1 MEIRVQRLGRESGT
15 GSGTGERIRAKV
27 AWRRDQK
34 GASTLNME
42 PSKGELGNR
51 DKSPQA
57 HPHCAELPPVPLL
70 LPSINW
76 ACSLAQLLPSNLAQ
90 SGLRVDRVGRWPPAM
105 RTGSPWRRTFG
116 PWSLGSSWRGF
127 SIGGSE
133 LGSNMSSANHLAS
146 WGGRHWRAIIQSL
159 DERHQVTYVGPETR
173 LPVRCSL
180 CTAYMVIPNFRC
192 PPAGC

>member
-1 MEIRVQRLGRESGT
+1 MEIRVQKLGRESGT
-15 GSGTGERIRAKV
+15 GSGTGENPGQGRMA
-27 AWRRDQK
+27 AGPE

-42 PSKGELGNR
+42 PSTGELGNR

-105 RTGSPWRRTFG
+105 RTGSPWRPTFG
-116 PWSLGSSWRGF
+116 PWPLGSSWRGF
-127 SIGGSE
+127 FIGGSE

-146 WGGRHWRAIIQSL
+146 WGGEALEGH
-159 DERHQVTYVGPETR
+159 YPE
-173 LPVRCSL
+173 S
-180 CTAYMVIPNFRC
+180 
-192 PPAGC
+192 G